1 MPVSTTPAGLAFV
14 GVEGLARLDMIV
26 VVCGGDDLVGV
37 AFDWALQ

>member
-1 MPVSTTPAGLAFV
+1 VPVSTTPAGFAFV
-14 GVEGLARLDMIV
+14 GVEGLARLDMI